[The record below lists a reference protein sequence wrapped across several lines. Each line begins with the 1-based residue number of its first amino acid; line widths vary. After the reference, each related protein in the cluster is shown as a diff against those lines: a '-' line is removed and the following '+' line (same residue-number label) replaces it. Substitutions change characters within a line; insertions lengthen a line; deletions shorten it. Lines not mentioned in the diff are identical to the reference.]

1 VPDIK
6 VLNENSVKPAI
17 DRRFSVA
24 PMLDWTDRHCRYFLR
39 LLSKHSLLYTEMV
52 TTGAIIYGKGDYLGF
67 NQEEHPVALQLG
79 GSNPEHMAKCAVL
92 AQERGYDEVNIN
104 VGCPSDRV
112 KNGSFGAC
120 LMAQPEVV
128 ADNVKAMQAEVDIPV
143 TVKCRIGIDDMDEYK
158 DFARFIDIVATAG
171 CDTFIVH
178 ARKAWLQGLS
188 PKENRDIPPLNYP
201 RVHMLKE
208 SHPEL
213 SISINGGIKSLADAQ
228 EQLKYVD
235 GVMIGREVYAN
246 PYILSTVDAEIF
258 GDNSVQPISRRD
270 VVLKMQQYIEKCIAR
285 QDDPY
290 FKPWHV
296 ARHMLGLYQGQAGGR
311 IWRRYLSQNGTGKSP
326 DPHLLM
332 NALEAV
338 ESAQQEINDY
348 NAQKAA
354 NNIS

>member
-1 VPDIK
+1 LSFAP
-6 VLNENSVKPAI
+6 LNRK
-17 DRRFSVA
+17 FSIA
-24 PMLDWTDRHCRYFLR
+24 PMLDWTDSHCRYFLR

>member
-1 VPDIK
+1 MSFAP
-6 VLNENSVKPAI
+6 LNRK
-17 DRRFSVA
+17 FSIA
-24 PMLDWTDRHCRYFLR
+24 PMLDWTDSHCRYFLR

>member
-1 VPDIK
+1 MNSTNVPLHRTI
-6 VLNENSVKPAI
+6 
-17 DRRFSVA
+17 SVA

-39 LLSKHSLLYTEMV
+39 LLSKRALLYTEMV

-79 GSNPEHMAKCAVL
+79 GSNPEHMAKCAIL

-120 LMAQPEVV
+120 LMAQPDVV
-128 ADNVKAMQAEVDIPV
+128 AENVKAMQAVVDIPV
-143 TVKCRIGIDDMDEYK
+143 TVKCRIGIDDMDEYE
-158 DFARFIDIVATAG
+158 DFARFVDIVANAG
-171 CDTFIVH
+171 CETFIVH

-208 SHPEL
+208 AHPGL
-213 SISINGGIKSLADAQ
+213 SISINGGIKTLADAH
-228 EQLKYVD
+228 EQLRHVD
-235 GVMIGREVYAN
+235 GVMIGREIYAN
-246 PYILSTVDAEIF
+246 PYILSTVDADF
-258 GDNSVQPISRRD
+258 YGDNTAQPISRRD
-270 VVLKMQQYIEKCIAR
+270 VVLKMQQYIESCIAG
-285 QDDPY
+285 QNDPY

-338 ESAQQEINDY
+338 EAAQQEINDY